1 MFVCVCC
8 CICNCIFQWSVRAVN
23 QQIKIL
29 HLPTRCGRRKKHFTH
44 NYTER
49 LREKEMERA
58 CNKLPNIY
66 CVCLHVY
73 VRMLCFVCVC
83 EWVGVNAK
91 WKSPATCCACA
102 EKPQKPGNHK
112 YLRHKQQQITNHKNS
127 GSCCLGF
134 SFVVAVAVVVIFVVA
149 AATDMHCVIGW

>member
-1 MFVCVCC
+1 MPVNICVCVACVCC

-29 HLPTRCGRRKKHFTH
+29 HLPTRQWEKNTLHTDTQRQWERKRWK
-44 NYTER
+44 
-49 LREKEMERA
+49 ERA
-58 CNKLPNIY
+58 TSCRMSAL
-66 CVCLHVY
+66 CVRVY

-83 EWVGVNAK
+83 GCVCVGVNVK

-127 GSCCLGF
+127 GSCCWGF
-134 SFVVAVAVVVIFVVA
+134 SFVVVVTA
-149 AATDMHCVIGW
+149 ASDMHCVIGW

>member
-1 MFVCVCC
+1 MLVNVCCMCICC

-29 HLPTRCGRRKKHFTH
+29 HLPTRCGMRKNTLHRHTQR
-44 NYTER
+44 ER
-49 LREKEMERA
+49 EQKRWRESATSCRMSTV
-58 CNKLPNIY
+58 
-66 CVCLHVY
+66 CVCLCMCACCALYVY
-73 VRMLCFVCVC
+73 VGVCV
-83 EWVGVNAK
+83 GFNAK

-127 GSCCLGF
+127 GSCCSGF
-134 SFVVAVAVVVIFVVA
+134 SFVVVA
-149 AATDMHCVIGW
+149 AASDMHCVIGW